1 MNPSNNMDDV
11 EDKEI
16 HSKCALC
23 GKSAPGQGES
33 TRIQEVIS
41 GTSYTFDT
49 QDCLNMFKRFKSAYG
64 DEFKGFHAQEQ
75 FISDPFWD
83 RAIPKEEEI
92 REIEIEKGR
101 VKPDIIQVIQDLGEI
116 RKIASEIVRTARHEI
131 LIIFSTSN
139 AFHRPEHIG
148 GVQLLKDTLTKTTTP
163 ATTKR
168 DLNIRIL
175 TPLDDQIKAT
185 SPELKEQLNIDFR
198 YIEESLQTKMTILV
212 VDRVFSLAVELKDD
226 QRDSTYEATYSSSKS
241 TVLSYVAIFESLWKQ
256 VELNEKVNRLYE
268 QLKIEDKLHRD
279 FINVAAHELRAPIQ
293 PILGLTEVIR
303 SRKGK
308 INANEQEELLA
319 VIIRNAK
326 RLKTLTE
333 NILDINRI
341 ESRSLSL
348 NKETLDLDDVI
359 LDAIQDIENQIDNK
373 QDLRILYDSNRKGG
387 EEQDGRTFIE
397 ADRNRITQV
406 ISNLLSNAINFTKT
420 GTIHIYKEMEKDGSM
435 RVIVKDTGSG
445 IDPEI
450 LPRLFTKFTT
460 KSNKGTGLGLFISK
474 NIVEAHGGKIWG
486 ENNQRGKGAVFGF
499 SLPRVSNS

>member
-1 MNPSNNMDDV
+1 MYPSNNMDDV
-11 EDKEI
+11 ESKEI

-23 GKSAPGQGES
+23 GKSASGQGES
-33 TRIQEVIS
+33 TWIQEVIG

-49 QDCLNMFKRFKSAYG
+49 QDCLNMFKRFKSVYG
-64 DEFKGFHAQEQ
+64 DEFKGFLAQEQ

-148 GVQLLKDTLTKTTTP
+148 GIQLLKDTLTKKTPTTTKP
-163 ATTKR
+163 E
-168 DLNIRIL
+168 LNIRIL

-212 VDRVFSLAVELKDD
+212 VDRVFSLVVELKDD
-226 QRDSTYEATYSSSKS
+226 ERNSTYEATYSRSKS

-256 VELNEKVNRLYE
+256 VELNEKVNKLYE

-308 INANEQEELLA
+308 LNANEQEELLA

-348 NKETLDLDDVI
+348 NKETLDIDDVI

-387 EEQDGRTFIE
+387 EEQEGRTFIE

-420 GTIHIYKEMEKDGSM
+420 GTIHVYKETEKDGSM
-435 RVIVKDTGSG
+435 RVVVKDTGSG

-486 ENNQRGKGAVFGF
+486 ENNQKGKGALFVF
-499 SLPRVSNS
+499 SLPRANNR

>member
-1 MNPSNNMDDV
+1 MNPSNNTDDI
-11 EDKEI
+11 ESKEI

-23 GKSAPGQGES
+23 GKSASGQGES
-33 TRIQEVIS
+33 TRIQEVIG

-49 QDCLNMFKRFKSAYG
+49 QDCLNMFKRFKSVYG
-64 DEFKGFHAQEQ
+64 NEFKGFLAQEQ

-116 RKIASEIVRTARHEI
+116 HKIASEIVRTARHEI

-139 AFHRPEHIG
+139 AFHRPEQIG
-148 GVQLLKDTLTKTTTP
+148 GIQLLKDTLAKTPT
-163 ATTKR
+163 TTKR
-168 DLNIRIL
+168 ELNIRIL

-212 VDRVFSLAVELKDD
+212 VDRVFSLVVELKDD
-226 QRDSTYEATYSSSKS
+226 LRNSTYEATYSRSKS

-256 VELNEKVNRLYE
+256 VELNEKVNKLYE
-268 QLKIEDKLHRD
+268 ELKIEDKLHRD
-279 FINVAAHELRAPIQ
+279 FINVAAHELRTPIQ

-308 INANEQEELLA
+308 LNANEQEELLA
-319 VIIRNAK
+319 VIVRNAK

-397 ADRNRITQV
+397 VDRNRITQV

>member
-1 MNPSNNMDDV
+1 
-11 EDKEI
+11 
-16 HSKCALC
+16 
-23 GKSAPGQGES
+23 
-33 TRIQEVIS
+33 
-41 GTSYTFDT
+41 
-49 QDCLNMFKRFKSAYG
+49 MFKRFKSVYG
-64 DEFKGFHAQEQ
+64 NEFKGFLAQEQ

-148 GVQLLKDTLTKTTTP
+148 GIQLLKDTLAKKTPT
-163 ATTKR
+163 TTKR
-168 DLNIRIL
+168 ELNIRIL

-212 VDRVFSLAVELKDD
+212 VDRVFSLVVELKDD
-226 QRDSTYEATYSSSKS
+226 ERNSTYEATYSRSKS

-256 VELNEKVNRLYE
+256 VELNEKVNKLYE
-268 QLKIEDKLHRD
+268 ELKIEDKLHRD
-279 FINVAAHELRAPIQ
+279 FINMAAHELRAPIQ

-303 SRKGK
+303 SKKGK
-308 INANEQEELLA
+308 LNANEQEELLA

-348 NKETLDLDDVI
+348 NKETLDIDDVI

-373 QDLRILYDSNRKGG
+373 QDLRISYDSNRKGG
-387 EEQDGRTFIE
+387 EEQEGRTFMK
-397 ADRNRITQV
+397 ADRNRITQA
-406 ISNLLSNAINFTKT
+406 ISNPLSNAINFTKT
-420 GTIHIYKEMEKDGSM
+420 GTIHVYKETEKDGSISA
-435 RVIVKDTGSG
+435 IVKDTGSG

-486 ENNQRGKGAVFGF
+486 ENNPKGKGAVFVF
-499 SLPRVSNS
+499 SLPRVTNR

>member
-1 MNPSNNMDDV
+1 
-11 EDKEI
+11 
-16 HSKCALC
+16 
-23 GKSAPGQGES
+23 
-33 TRIQEVIS
+33 
-41 GTSYTFDT
+41 
-49 QDCLNMFKRFKSAYG
+49 MFRRFKSVYG
-64 DEFKGFHAQEQ
+64 NEFKGFLAQEQ

-83 RAIPKEEEI
+83 RAIPKEGEI

-101 VKPDIIQVIQDLGEI
+101 VRPDTIQVIQDLGEI
-116 RKIASEIVRTARHEI
+116 RKIASEIVKTARHEL

-139 AFHRPEHIG
+139 VVHRPEHIG
-148 GVQLLKDTLTKTTTP
+148 GIQLLKDILPETSIP

-175 TPLDDQIKAT
+175 TPLDDQLKAT

-198 YIEESLQTKMTILV
+198 YIEESLQTKMTILI

-226 QRDSTYEATYSSSKS
+226 ERDPTYEATYSRSKS
-241 TVLSYVAIFESLWKQ
+241 TVLSYVAVFESLWKQ
-256 VELNEKVNRLYE
+256 VELNENVNKLYE

-303 SRKGK
+303 SGQGK
-308 INANEQEELLA
+308 MNANEQEEVLA

-348 NKETLDLDDVI
+348 NKEALEIDDVI
-359 LDAIQDIENQIDNK
+359 LDAIQDIESQIDNK
-373 QDLRILYDSNRKGG
+373 QDLRILYDTNRKGG
-387 EEQDGRTFIE
+387 EEQEGRTFMK

-420 GTIHIYKEMEKDGSM
+420 GTIHVYKETEKDGSIS
-435 RVIVKDTGSG
+435 VIVKDTGSG

-474 NIVEAHGGKIWG
+474 NIVEAHGSKIWG
-486 ENNQRGKGAVFGF
+486 KNNYPEGKGASFAF
-499 SLPRVSNS
+499 SLPRVTNR

>member
-1 MNPSNNMDDV
+1 MNPSNNTDDI
-11 EDKEI
+11 ESKEI

-23 GKSAPGQGES
+23 GKSASGQGES
-33 TRIQEVIS
+33 TRIQEVIG

-49 QDCLNMFKRFKSAYG
+49 QDCLNMFKRFKSVYG
-64 DEFKGFHAQEQ
+64 NEFKGFLAQEQ

-101 VKPDIIQVIQDLGEI
+101 VKPDIIRVIQDLGEI

-148 GVQLLKDTLTKTTTP
+148 GIQLLKDTLAKKTPT
-163 ATTKR
+163 TTKR
-168 DLNIRIL
+168 ELNIRIL

-212 VDRVFSLAVELKDD
+212 VDRVFSLVVELKDD
-226 QRDSTYEATYSSSKS
+226 ERNSTYEATYSRSKS

-256 VELNEKVNRLYE
+256 VELNEKVNKLYE
-268 QLKIEDKLHRD
+268 VLKIEDKLHRD
-279 FINVAAHELRAPIQ
+279 FITVAAHELRAPIQ

-308 INANEQEELLA
+308 LNANEQEVLLA

-348 NKETLDLDDVI
+348 NKETLDIDEVI

-373 QDLRILYDSNRKGG
+373 QDLRISYDSNRKGG
-387 EEQDGRTFIE
+387 EEQEGRTFIE
-397 ADRNRITQV
+397 GDRNRITQV

-420 GTIHIYKEMEKDGSM
+420 GTIHVYKETEKNGSM
-435 RVIVKDTGSG
+435 RVVVKDTGSG

-474 NIVEAHGGKIWG
+474 NIMEAHGGKIWG
-486 ENNQRGKGAVFGF
+486 ENNPKGKGAVFVF
-499 SLPRVSNS
+499 SLPGVNKR

>member
-1 MNPSNNMDDV
+1 MNPSNNTDHI
-11 EDKEI
+11 ESKEI
-16 HSKCALC
+16 HNKCALC
-23 GKSAPGQGES
+23 GKSASGQGGS
-33 TRIQEVIS
+33 TRIQEVIG

-49 QDCLNMFKRFKSAYG
+49 QDCLNMFKRFKSVYG
-64 DEFKGFHAQEQ
+64 NEFKGFLAQEQ

-101 VKPDIIQVIQDLGEI
+101 VKPDIIQVLQDVGEI

-148 GVQLLKDTLTKTTTP
+148 GIQLLKDTLTKKTP
-163 ATTKR
+163 ATTKQE
-168 DLNIRIL
+168 LNIRIL

-212 VDRVFSLAVELKDD
+212 VDREFSLVAELKDD
-226 QRDSTYEATYSSSKS
+226 ERNSTYEATYSRSKS

-256 VELNEKVNRLYE
+256 VELNEKVNKLYE

-308 INANEQEELLA
+308 LNANEQEELLA

-348 NKETLDLDDVI
+348 NKETLDIDDVI

-373 QDLRILYDSNRKGG
+373 QDLRILYDCNRNGG

-420 GTIHIYKEMEKDGSM
+420 GTIHVYKETEKDGSM
-435 RVIVKDTGSG
+435 RVVVKDTGSG

-486 ENNQRGKGAVFGF
+486 ENNPKGKGAVFVF
-499 SLPRVSNS
+499 SLPRVNNR

>member
-1 MNPSNNMDDV
+1 MNPSSNTDDV
-11 EDKEI
+11 DTKEI
-16 HSKCALC
+16 HIICSLC
-23 GKSAPGQGES
+23 GKRASGQGES
-33 TRIQEVIS
+33 TRIQEVIG
-41 GTSYTFDT
+41 GTYYTFDT
-49 QDCLNMFKRFKSAYG
+49 QDCLNMFKRFKSVNG
-64 DEFKGFHAQEQ
+64 NEFKGFLAQEQ

-148 GVQLLKDTLTKTTTP
+148 GIQLLKDTLTKTSTL

-175 TPLDDQIKAT
+175 TPPDDQLKAT

-212 VDRVFSLAVELKDD
+212 VDRVFSLAVELKDNE
-226 QRDSTYEATYSSSKS
+226 RDPTYEATYSRSKS

-256 VELNEKVNRLYE
+256 VELNENVNKLYE

-303 SRKGK
+303 SRQGK
-308 INANEQEELLA
+308 MNANEQGELLA

-348 NKETLDLDDVI
+348 NKETLDIDDVI

-387 EEQDGRTFIE
+387 EEQEGRTFMK

-420 GTIHIYKEMEKDGSM
+420 GTIHVYKETEKDGSM
-435 RVIVKDTGSG
+435 RVIVKDTGTG

-486 ENNQRGKGAVFGF
+486 ENNPKGKGAVFVF
-499 SLPRVSNS
+499 SLPRVTNR

>member
-1 MNPSNNMDDV
+1 MNPSNNTDDI
-11 EDKEI
+11 ESKEI

-23 GKSAPGQGES
+23 GKSASGQGES
-33 TRIQEVIS
+33 TRIQEVIG

-49 QDCLNMFKRFKSAYG
+49 QDCLNMFKRFKSVYG
-64 DEFKGFHAQEQ
+64 NEFKGFLAQEQ

-92 REIEIEKGR
+92 REIEIEKAR

-131 LIIFSTSN
+131 LIIFSTST

-148 GVQLLKDTLTKTTTP
+148 GIQSLKDTLAKKTPT
-163 ATTKR
+163 TTKR
-168 DLNIRIL
+168 ELNIRIL

-212 VDRVFSLAVELKDD
+212 VDRVFSLVVELKDD
-226 QRDSTYEATYSSSKS
+226 ERNSTYEATYSRSKS

-256 VELNEKVNRLYE
+256 VELNEKVNKLYE
-268 QLKIEDKLHRD
+268 ELKIEDKLHRD
-279 FINVAAHELRAPIQ
+279 FINMAAHELRAPIQ

-303 SRKGK
+303 SKKGK
-308 INANEQEELLA
+308 LNANEQEELLA

-348 NKETLDLDDVI
+348 NKETLDIDDVI

-373 QDLRILYDSNRKGG
+373 QDLRISYDSNRKGG
-387 EEQDGRTFIE
+387 EEQEGRTFME
-397 ADRNRITQV
+397 GDRNRITQV

-420 GTIHIYKEMEKDGSM
+420 GTIHVYKETEKNGSM
-435 RVIVKDTGSG
+435 RVVVKDTGGG

-450 LPRLFTKFTT
+450 LPRLFTKLTT
-460 KSNKGTGLGLFISK
+460 KSNKGTGLGLFIS
-474 NIVEAHGGKIWG
+474 
-486 ENNQRGKGAVFGF
+486 
-499 SLPRVSNS
+499 